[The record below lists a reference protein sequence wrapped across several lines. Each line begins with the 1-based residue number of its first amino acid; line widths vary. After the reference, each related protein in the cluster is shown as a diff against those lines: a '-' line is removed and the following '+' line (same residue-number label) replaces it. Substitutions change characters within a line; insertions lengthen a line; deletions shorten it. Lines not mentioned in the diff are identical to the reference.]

1 MANELATPSASEA
14 ARIELKSYNVTI
26 PMGSLAIGL
35 ESKRLKLQPP
45 VPTRAGSKV
54 EETVY

>member
-1 MANELATPSASEA
+1 
-14 ARIELKSYNVTI
+14 V
-26 PMGSLAIGL
+26 AIGL

-54 EETVY
+54 EEIISY